1 MTMYSHKV
9 LMFLL
14 LIEMELIYRKIDDRN
29 PPPYSVASVSGLRL
43 EVAGIS
49 LQHRG
54 FVNE

>member
-1 MTMYSHKV
+1 
-9 LMFLL
+9 MFLL